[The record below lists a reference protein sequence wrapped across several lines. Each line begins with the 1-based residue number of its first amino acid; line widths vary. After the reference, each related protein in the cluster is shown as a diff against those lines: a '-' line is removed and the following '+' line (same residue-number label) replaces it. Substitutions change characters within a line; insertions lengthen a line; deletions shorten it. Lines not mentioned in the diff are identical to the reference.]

1 MARQDDLDG
10 AAAEDAGRAS
20 AGGGHAARVVL
31 TGALVRTLDDVVGD
45 LAVGDVLIE
54 DGVVT
59 AVGHDLVAA
68 AGRGAR
74 VVDCAGTTL
83 VPAAAPASRRVGA
96 LAPGSPATFGV
107 LPTRATRPGPLEE
120 VVWYDDE
127 ATLWV
132 DGAPSRPGG
141 DRGRTRRS
149 AAVRAARS
157 VESPLVGAWY
167 DDRADVLQELGA
179 DGRYDETRGG
189 RRHAYQG
196 SFWVHGDR
204 VVYRDDLGF
213 WAYAT
218 LRGATLHHAHFRFH
232 RRA

>member
-1 MARQDDLDG
+1 MARQDDHSG
-10 AAAEDAGRAS
+10 APAGEAGRSS
-20 AGGGHAARVVL
+20 ATSGHASRVVL
-31 TGALVRTLDDVVGD
+31 TGALVRTLDDAVGD
-45 LAVGDVLIE
+45 LAGGDVLVE

-68 AGRGAR
+68 VGRGAR
-74 VVDCAGTTL
+74 VVDCAGSTL
-83 VPAAAPASRRVGA
+83 VPAAGPASRRVGA
-96 LAPGSPATFGV
+96 LTPGSPATFGV
-107 LPTRATRPGPLEE
+107 LPTRAARPGPLEE
-120 VVWYDDE
+120 VVWCADE

-132 DGAPSRPGG
+132 DGAPTRPGG
-141 DRGRTRRS
+141 GRGRTDRG
-149 AAVRAARS
+149 AAARLARS

-196 SFWVHGDR
+196 SYWVQGDR